1 MTPFT
6 ERAIAIMKSIPA
18 GQVMTYGQVAELA
31 GNKRAARQIVR
42 ILHSMS
48 NKYDIPWHR
57 VINAKGEIS
66 IKDEEGKFTQKE
78 KLTAEGITVM
88 HNGKVSLVNYC
99 YYPEE
104 ESDSLL
110 W

>member
-6 ERAIAIMKSIPA
+6 EKAIAIMKSIPA

-31 GNKRAARQIVR
+31 GNKRGARQIVR

-48 NKYDIPWHR
+48 KKYDIPWHR
-57 VINAKGEIS
+57 IINAKGEIG
-66 IKDEEGKFTQKE
+66 IKNEEGKFTQKE

-88 HNGKVSLVNYC
+88 NNGKISLVTYC
-99 YYPEE
+99 YCPEE

-110 W
+110 

>member
-48 NKYDIPWHR
+48 KKHDIPWHR
-57 VINAKGEIS
+57 IINAKGEIG

-88 HNGKVSLVNYC
+88 HNGKVNLVAYC
-99 YYPEE
+99 YYPEKRE
-104 ESDSLL
+104 

>member
-6 ERAIAIMKSIPA
+6 EKVIAIMKSIPS
-18 GQVMTYGQVAELA
+18 GQVMTFGQVAELA
-31 GNKRAARQIVR
+31 GNKRGARQVVR

-48 NKYDIPWHR
+48 KKYDIPWHR
-57 VINAKGEIS
+57 IINAKGEIA

-78 KLTAEGITVM
+78 KLTAEGIKLM
-88 HNGKVSLVNYC
+88 DNGKVSLMNYC
-99 YYPEE
+99 YHPEK

-110 W
+110 

>member
-48 NKYDIPWHR
+48 KKHDIPWHR
-57 VINAKGEIS
+57 IINAKGEIG

-88 HNGKVSLVNYC
+88 HNGKVNLVTCC

-104 ESDSLL
+104 EGGSLL
-110 W
+110 